1 MKEPM
6 FYANPLIEKPFNL
19 I

>member
-1 MKEPM
+1 M
-6 FYANPLIEKPFNL
+6 FYANPLLPRSIQSDMNY